1 MINVRWS
8 SISLQLKHHN
18 VYASRYM
25 QKIHKYSWS
34 LGIGGPFRVV
44 NFVDSQVMNMQMTV
58 LLQSVILFDYL
69 KPYKRLVRTTKYLI
83 DSRCGVEKPSH
94 CDRTICI
101 NVAYID
107 FSYICYGW
115 YRQFYFV
122 LLHVCIWVTE
132 IHTRTYRARSSWVSS
147 SRYPPF
153 HHDKCW

>member
-69 KPYKRLVRTTKYLI
+69 KPHKRLVRTTKYLI

-107 FSYICYGW
+107 FSYLLWLIPTVLFCSSARMYLS
-115 YRQFYFV
+115 YRNSYTNLSCKIFMSIILQ
-122 LLHVCIWVTE
+122 ISS
-132 IHTRTYRARSSWVSS
+132 ISSWHV
-147 SRYPPF
+147 
-153 HHDKCW
+153 